1 MLLGTKPAT
10 VTTHERNI
18 IWSAAT
24 LIGTQAS
31 SGLLPPKIIE
41 AEGYFPSDIIQITPI
56 RTVDGGYR
64 HVSSIASRI
73 TSSSVAQT
81 VSDSPGSSSAIW
93 STVSRYERRMG
104 W

>member
-64 HVSSIASRI
+64 HVVRLLMPVNPAFYGAAIPVWEFTGDII
-73 TSSSVAQT
+73 T
-81 VSDSPGSSSAIW
+81 
-93 STVSRYERRMG
+93 
-104 W
+104 

>member
-1 MLLGTKPAT
+1 MILGTKPAT

-18 IWSAAT
+18 IWSAST

-41 AEGYFPSDIIQITPI
+41 ADGYFASDIIQITPI

-64 HVSSIASRI
+64 HVVRI
-73 TSSSVAQT
+73 LMPVNPAFY
-81 VSDSPGSSSAIW
+81 GAAIPVW
-93 STVSRYERRMG
+93 EFTGDIIV
-104 W
+104 

>member
-1 MLLGTKPAT
+1 MLLTPKPPA

-31 SGLLPPKIIE
+31 SGLLPPKVIE

-64 HVSSIASRI
+64 HVVRLLMPVNPAFYGAAIPVWEFTGDII
-73 TSSSVAQT
+73 T
-81 VSDSPGSSSAIW
+81 
-93 STVSRYERRMG
+93 
-104 W
+104 

>member
-18 IWSAAT
+18 IWSVAT
-24 LIGTQAS
+24 LIGTQSS

-41 AEGYFPSDIIQITPI
+41 AEGYFSSDIIQVTPI

-64 HVSSIASRI
+64 HVVRLLMPVNPAFYGAAIPVWEFTGDII
-73 TSSSVAQT
+73 T
-81 VSDSPGSSSAIW
+81 
-93 STVSRYERRMG
+93 
-104 W
+104 

>member
-18 IWSAAT
+18 IWSVAT

-41 AEGYFPSDIIQITPI
+41 AEGYFPSDIIQVSPI

-64 HVSSIASRI
+64 HVVRLLMPVNPAFYGAAIPVWEFTGDII
-73 TSSSVAQT
+73 T
-81 VSDSPGSSSAIW
+81 
-93 STVSRYERRMG
+93 
-104 W
+104 